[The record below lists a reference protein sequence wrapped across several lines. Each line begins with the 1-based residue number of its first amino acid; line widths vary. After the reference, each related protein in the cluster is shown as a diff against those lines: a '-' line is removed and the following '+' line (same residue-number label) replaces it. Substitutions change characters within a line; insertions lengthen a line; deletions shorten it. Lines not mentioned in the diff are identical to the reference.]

1 MANIVINGN
10 FDAGLSDWLT
20 ETSNDGGVSW
30 FPSGDINLDP
40 SQGIG
45 GTNCA
50 QYVLTLGP
58 LVRLKQESIA
68 VMEGQSYALQYYAR
82 RDNNV
87 PEAGIANVFVIYQAG
102 TNTVIYQSSPSL
114 ATLTYSSNGVIFTV
128 PPGVTKI
135 DLVIEANYFEFA
147 PQPSPKEAFYV
158 DEISIIQYLVCY
170 SGRSI
175 AMSRDVETGEEGWVR
190 VDCLDPARHLVF
202 NTASQEYVKIERVVK
217 AGRTNRFFL
226 FRKGCLNGTKPN
238 EDFYIT
244 AGHKVLYNGVETKVR
259 DMPHRK
265 RKNLK
270 WTEDVYTLVCQ
281 DHCPLLINGMEVMT
295 YGLDEWQQAR
305 TCLLSANLEEY

>member
-50 QYVLTLGP
+50 HYVLSLGI
-58 LVRLKQESIA
+58 LVRLKQESIP
-68 VMEGQSYALQYYAR
+68 VMEGESYAIQYYAR

-87 PEAGIANVFVIYQAG
+87 PGAGIANVFAIYEAG
-102 TNTVIYQSSPSL
+102 TNNVIYQSSPSL
-114 ATLTYSSNGVIFTV
+114 AALTYSGNGAIFVI

-135 DLVIEANYFEFA
+135 DLIIEANYFELS

-170 SGRSI
+170 SGRSVVKCQ
-175 AMSRDVETGEEGWVR
+175 DTETGEIGWVR
-190 VDCLDPARHLVF
+190 VDCLDSSRHLVF
-202 NTASQEYVKIERVVK
+202 NTACQEYVKVERVVK
-217 AGRTNRFFL
+217 AGRTSRFFV
-226 FRKGCLNGTKPN
+226 FRQGCLDGTNPI

-244 AGHKVLYNGVETKVR
+244 AGHKVLYKGVETKVR

-270 WTEDVYTLVCQ
+270 WIEDVYSLVCQ
-281 DHCPLLINGMEVMT
+281 DRCPLLINGMEVMA
-295 YGLDEWQQAR
+295 YGMDEWEQAR
-305 TCLLSANLEEY
+305 VCLLSANLTEY